1 MILKKSFDDL
11 LTKISLNPT
20 RIERIKSAHNTVRDF
35 LKKSDILK
43 KYYINTYLQGSY
55 RQDTAIKPID
65 GDEYDVDVVL
75 EMNWKDNDGEF
86 KGKSEIKQK
95 LKQALEG
102 SEDFKY
108 RILPHHRKRC
118 ITLDYAGDFHM
129 DILPCHSD
137 NDDTDT
143 ICVFDSNDEW
153 RASHPKGFI
162 DWINNIQKNSNS
174 NIKYWRNIQ
183 FGEKSHPKSI
193 ILSTIIGEC
202 ISSTEKSIDTALVI
216 TMEKI
221 LENYE
226 VEKRDVPEIYNPSL
240 EVENLSDNLSLSDYN
255 RFINKLTKA
264 AETARKALDEKN
276 VEKAVELWNSK
287 ELFNCNL
294 SNKDKDLQE
303 MIDKTIELN
312 KAIRKEPLNISSSG
326 IIGVS
331 EKSAVSKTVYS
342 PHHRI

>member
-1 MILKKSFDDL
+1 
-11 LTKISLNPT
+11 
-20 RIERIKSAHNTVRDF
+20 
-35 LKKSDILK
+35 
-43 KYYINTYLQGSY
+43 
-55 RQDTAIKPID
+55 
-65 GDEYDVDVVL
+65 
-75 EMNWKDNDGEF
+75 
-86 KGKSEIKQK
+86 
-95 LKQALEG
+95 
-102 SEDFKY
+102 
-108 RILPHHRKRC
+108 
-118 ITLDYAGDFHM
+118 
-129 DILPCHSD
+129 
-137 NDDTDT
+137 
-143 ICVFDSNDEW
+143 
-153 RASHPKGFI
+153 
-162 DWINNIQKNSNS
+162 
-174 NIKYWRNIQ
+174 
-183 FGEKSHPKSI
+183 
-193 ILSTIIGEC
+193 
-202 ISSTEKSIDTALVI
+202 
-216 TMEKI
+216 MEKI